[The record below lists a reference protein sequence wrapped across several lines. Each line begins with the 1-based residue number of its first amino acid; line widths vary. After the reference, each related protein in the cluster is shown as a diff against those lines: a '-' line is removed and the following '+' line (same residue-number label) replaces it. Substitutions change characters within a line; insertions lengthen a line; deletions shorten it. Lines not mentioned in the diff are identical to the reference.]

1 MNESLSLQ
9 FAQRLLWSSA
19 PFLQGSLLHLLSQSS
34 LLIELIHCHL
44 ACVLAKKVFNLL
56 AIFEH
61 GAHIEWSHAEVFC
74 KIVNIAHNCCIQHW
88 SQCNHLFPD
97 GHFLVY
103 KYISVH
109 FVGYWQSQHNVCF
122 GHFHNTVS
130 RIWLYWSV
138 WGKLFLCSPDKR
150 GMGGLSSGRRLPSAC
165 CWTSF
170 LRDCLSHWPAWP
182 GSRCQESF
190 AK

>member
-74 KIVNIAHNCCIQHW
+74 KIVNILYMHIIFVVNIWGNAIIYFVMVSAALFRLKEWRNVNTAIAWIVHFRPFRAVKIVNSAPISSSTDFLL
-88 SQCNHLFPD
+88 SQC
-97 GHFLVY
+97 
-103 KYISVH
+103 
-109 FVGYWQSQHNVCF
+109 
-122 GHFHNTVS
+122 
-130 RIWLYWSV
+130 
-138 WGKLFLCSPDKR
+138 
-150 GMGGLSSGRRLPSAC
+150 
-165 CWTSF
+165 
-170 LRDCLSHWPAWP
+170 
-182 GSRCQESF
+182 
-190 AK
+190 